1 MKTAICASGIDSEA
15 MPATLGKANA
25 AAPMAS
31 AGAADDSRQYVAA
44 RVMSASPIELVL
56 IMYEQLFALAKDIKA
71 NIARRAP
78 AAVEP
83 DAERAQAIIDELV
96 NSLDFSVEISKD
108 LGAIYFY
115 VRDRILEANIKF
127 DSSIWDHIEQTM
139 RPLYEGFA
147 DAARQAAEAAPGAG
161 GTGAAPSSRPAI
173 VAGMT
178 YGHGTLKEVVVN
190 TKKGLR
196 V

>member
-1 MKTAICASGIDSEA
+1 MKPAGSNYRPNPGAALRTAAEACGAGSPATPPASGED
-15 MPATLGKANA
+15 
-25 AAPMAS
+25 
-31 AGAADDSRQYVAA
+31 RQYMAA
-44 RVMSASPIELVL
+44 RVMSASPLDLVL
-56 IMYEQLFALAKDIKA
+56 IMYEQFFALAKDIKA
-71 NIARRAP
+71 NIAKAAP

-96 NSLDFSVEISKD
+96 NSLDFDVEMSKD

-115 VRDRILEANIKF
+115 VRDRILEANVKF
-127 DSSIWDHIEQTM
+127 DASIWEHIEQTM
-139 RPLYEGFA
+139 KPLYEGFA
-147 DAARQAAEAAPGAG
+147 DAARQAAEAEQES
-161 GTGAAPSSRPAI
+161 GAATAAAAARPAI

-178 YGHGTLKEVVVN
+178 YGQGTLKEVVVN